1 MAEQINT
8 NSAEKGEF
16 KLTFLTAEDIIK
28 KQHEAVVAQTHLT
41 VQTLDGFDAGLLTPL
56 NPDIISR

>member
-8 NSAEKGEF
+8 AAGKGEF

-28 KQHEAVVAQTHLT
+28 KQQEAVAAQTHLMT
-41 VQTLDGFDAGLLTPL
+41 QTLDNFDASLLTPL